1 MVVTSNVY
9 QLRLSTH
16 VMKYAWVNL
25 NVDGG
30 VMHQVLLGVEL
41 AVKSWTVLKKERA
54 Y

>member
-9 QLRLSTH
+9 QLRLSTY

-25 NVDGG
+25 NVDDGAI
-30 VMHQVLLGVEL
+30 HQFLLGVEK
-41 AVKSWTVLKKERA
+41 AVKNWTVLKKERA